1 AADMA
6 FALKGLSV
14 ADAGITGLASTIGIA
29 DDTLHAFASLDLPTP
44 NPLGDSLA
52 SMEFTK
58 GFGGGLVDWAPAADM
73 AFALK
78 GLSVAD
84 AGITGLAST
93 IGIADDTL
101 HAFGSLDLPAL
112 NPLGDSLASVWNSF
126 APIDL
131 KLPKANPIGDAFAS
145 VGFARSVADLVDWAP
160 AADKISIALKDLSL
174 AGAGITSLATAG
186 IADDTLHAFGSLDLP
201 ALNPL
206 GDSLASVWSHVFDM
220 PGLAGL
226 LRGLPDD
233 LLTPMRSVA
242 RRIERLGAPIVWAAR
257 AALDAYLDGDH
268 DPMHEFLYT
277 HLRLRPPTEDHAQAL
292 AMALFLREW
301 EKEVDLQDAD
311 AVRAILRKHA
321 REGNDLDGD
330 HQVMGRMIGHLPE
343 ELELLSPAPGPEV
356 LAIARVVPWSEHFD
370 NRYVRYATRRLKETE
385 QRVARV
391 WAENPEINWL
401 QAPELVDQDI
411 AMGTRVRRKLLR
423 AGDQIIERAAA
434 QLRRTI

>member
-1 AADMA
+1 MA
-6 FALKGLSV
+6 TLRSILSSKFES
-14 ADAGITGLASTIGIA
+14 TGVGQVLSNRWQSFETMGSAIS
-29 DDTLHAFASLDLPTP
+29 
-44 NPLGDSLA
+44 

-58 GFGGGLVDWAPAADM
+58 GIGGGLVDWAPAADM
-73 AFALK
+73 ASALK
-78 GLSVAD
+78 DLSLAD
-84 AGITGLAST
+84 AGIASLAT

-101 HAFGSLDLPAL
+101 HAFRDLDLPTL
-112 NPLGDSLASVWNSF
+112 NS
-126 APIDL
+126 
-131 KLPKANPIGDAFAS
+131 
-145 VGFARSVADLVDWAP
+145 
-160 AADKISIALKDLSL
+160 
-174 AGAGITSLATAG
+174 
-186 IADDTLHAFGSLDLP
+186 
-201 ALNPL
+201 L
-206 GDSLASVWSHVFDM
+206 GDSLASVWSHVFDI
-220 PGLAGL
+220 PELAGL

-233 LLTPMRSVA
+233 LLTPLRSVA

-292 AMALFLREW
+292 AMALIFREW

-311 AVRAILRKHA
+311 AVRAILRKYA

-330 HQVMGRMIGHLPE
+330 HQVMGRMISHLPE
-343 ELELLSPAPGPEV
+343 GLDLLSPAPGPET

-370 NRYVRYATRRLKETE
+370 ARYVRYATRRLKETE

-391 WAENPEINWL
+391 WAENPELNWL
-401 QAPELVDQDI
+401 QAPELVDQDV